1 MSQRSTSP
9 LKRSTVR
16 RTLKRFWDVTR
27 TQPLIVFL
35 SVFSSAGYIFLLT
48 FANTYVMALIV
59 DRVQAGP
66 VAGDQ
71 VFEVFGPYILALVLV
86 NLVGQ
91 ILSKLQDYT
100 VYKLEIAGN
109 YHLARLC
116 FDTLSNQSMTFH
128 TSRFGGS
135 LVSQT
140 SRFMSGYTGL
150 VDVTVYSLIP
160 TITSVVC
167 TVAALAPVVPTFTVI
182 LVCIM
187 AVYIAFVWLMYKRI
201 MPLSA
206 ATSAAQNKLSGVL
219 SDAVT
224 NILAVKTCGREDFER
239 NLFDTADRAARDAE
253 TVSMHAMMQ
262 RNFTTSG
269 LIVITMAVVSVFVAG
284 GNAWFGISA
293 GALVMIFTYTYNLTM
308 RLNYVSSMMQRI
320 NRALGDAAEMTRV
333 LDEPRLVADDENAPE
348 LKVSE
353 GAIDFEHLSFAYRD
367 AAAGE
372 SVFDDLTLH
381 VAAGQRV
388 GLVGKSGSGKT
399 TLTKLLLRLDDVQGG
414 RVLVDGQDVSRCTQ
428 QSLRRQVAYVPQE
441 ALLFHRS
448 IRENIAYGRPDATDE
463 QIREAARL
471 ANALEFI
478 DRLPR
483 GFDTMV
489 GERGVKLS
497 GGQRQRV
504 AIARAILTDA
514 PILVLDEATSALD
527 SESEALVQEA
537 LENLM
542 RGRTSIVVAHRL
554 STVAALDRIVVLADG
569 EIVEDGTHAQLVEAG
584 GEYAS
589 LWGRQT
595 GAFLE
600 AQRPHTWDNRAHR
613 FVMPPIR
620 GVVMPRETNAAKR
633 ERAVEVCERLNRRY
647 GPVECFLDH
656 ENPFRL
662 LIAVLLSA
670 QTTDAQVNKV
680 TPKLFAQWPTP
691 EAMAGASVV
700 DVADTIKSLGFYK
713 SKAKH
718 AVEAAQM
725 IVADYG
731 GEVPADMKE
740 LVKLPGVGRKTANI
754 VLNVGFG
761 IVEGIAVD
769 THVNRIAH
777 RLMLSPKTHA
787 KEPLKTEQDLLKILP
802 HEYWE
807 SVNHQWITFGR
818 EICDAR
824 KPKCDEC
831 PLADLCPSVRVAG

>member
-16 RTLKRFWDVTR
+16 RTLQRFWDVTR

-167 TVAALAPVVPTFTVI
+167 TVTALAPVVPTFTVI
-182 LVCIM
+182 LVGIM
-187 AVYIAFVWLMYKRI
+187 VVYIAFVWLMYKRI
-201 MPLSA
+201 MPLSV

-239 NLFDTADRAARDAE
+239 DLFDTADRAARDAE

-262 RNFTTSG
+262 R
-269 LIVITMAVVSVFVAG
+269 
-284 GNAWFGISA
+284 
-293 GALVMIFTYTYNLTM
+293 
-308 RLNYVSSMMQRI
+308 I
-320 NRALGDAAEMTRV
+320 NRALGDAVEMTRV
-333 LDEPRLVADDENAPE
+333 LDEPRLVADDPDAPE
-348 LKVSE
+348 LKVTE

-367 AAAGE
+367 AAAGD

-381 VAAGQRV
+381 VPAGQRV

-478 DRLPR
+478 DRLPH

-569 EIVEDGTHAQLVEAG
+569 EIVEDGTHVQLVEAG

-589 LWGRQT
+589 LWSRQT

-600 AQRPHTWDNRAHR
+600 A
-613 FVMPPIR
+613 
-620 GVVMPRETNAAKR
+620 
-633 ERAVEVCERLNRRY
+633 
-647 GPVECFLDH
+647 
-656 ENPFRL
+656 
-662 LIAVLLSA
+662 
-670 QTTDAQVNKV
+670 
-680 TPKLFAQWPTP
+680 
-691 EAMAGASVV
+691 
-700 DVADTIKSLGFYK
+700 
-713 SKAKH
+713 
-718 AVEAAQM
+718 
-725 IVADYG
+725 
-731 GEVPADMKE
+731 
-740 LVKLPGVGRKTANI
+740 
-754 VLNVGFG
+754 
-761 IVEGIAVD
+761 
-769 THVNRIAH
+769 
-777 RLMLSPKTHA
+777 
-787 KEPLKTEQDLLKILP
+787 
-802 HEYWE
+802 
-807 SVNHQWITFGR
+807 
-818 EICDAR
+818 
-824 KPKCDEC
+824 
-831 PLADLCPSVRVAG
+831 

>member
-1 MSQRSTSP
+1 MSQRNTSP

-16 RTLKRFWDVTR
+16 RTLQRFWDVTR

-59 DRVQAGP
+59 DRVQAGS

-182 LVCIM
+182 LVGIM
-187 AVYIAFVWLMYKRI
+187 VVYIAFVWLMYKRI

-239 NLFDTADRAARDAE
+239 DLFDTADRAARDAE

-348 LKVSE
+348 LKVTE

-414 RVLVDGQDVSRCTQ
+414 RVLVDGQDVSRCK
-428 QSLRRQVAYVPQE
+428 LRRSALRGMYGMVLQE
-441 ALLFHRS
+441 TWLKCATV
-448 IRENIAYGRPDATDE
+448 RENIAYGRPDATDE

-471 ANALEFI
+471 ANATEFI

-600 AQRPHTWDNRAHR
+600 A
-613 FVMPPIR
+613 
-620 GVVMPRETNAAKR
+620 
-633 ERAVEVCERLNRRY
+633 
-647 GPVECFLDH
+647 
-656 ENPFRL
+656 
-662 LIAVLLSA
+662 
-670 QTTDAQVNKV
+670 
-680 TPKLFAQWPTP
+680 
-691 EAMAGASVV
+691 
-700 DVADTIKSLGFYK
+700 
-713 SKAKH
+713 
-718 AVEAAQM
+718 
-725 IVADYG
+725 
-731 GEVPADMKE
+731 
-740 LVKLPGVGRKTANI
+740 
-754 VLNVGFG
+754 
-761 IVEGIAVD
+761 
-769 THVNRIAH
+769 
-777 RLMLSPKTHA
+777 
-787 KEPLKTEQDLLKILP
+787 
-802 HEYWE
+802 
-807 SVNHQWITFGR
+807 
-818 EICDAR
+818 
-824 KPKCDEC
+824 
-831 PLADLCPSVRVAG
+831 